1 MSEDMGGDA
10 NNELVWATFNAL
22 ADSGLAAG
30 GDPAACVA
38 IVGALIHTRQSM
50 LFAKA
55 ADQIEDDPTFTRA
68 KSLVSHDSFFDGG
81 HLPG

>member
-1 MSEDMGGDA
+1 MSKPMGGDA
-10 NNELVWATFNAL
+10 NDELVWTIFNAL

-30 GDPAACVA
+30 GDPSACVA

-55 ADQIEDDPTFTRA
+55 ANQIEDDPTFTRA
-68 KSLVSHDSFFDGG
+68 KSFISHDSLFDGG